1 MSDAALDDPA
11 AMAEAEAVVRA
22 SGTSFRWGMR
32 ILPPDRRRAMYAV
45 YAFCR
50 IIDDIADEPGDL
62 ALRQQRLDA
71 WRVEIARLYAGEAL
85 HEPIARAL
93 LPAVQR
99 YQLPQA
105 EFDALIDGMESDL
118 RGRNVAPS
126 MIELELYCRRVAG
139 AVGLLSMRCFG
150 ATQPEADAAAIAL
163 GEAMQLTNILRDLGE
178 DAADNRL
185 YLPRELLERHG
196 IAARD
201 PEAVIDDPRV
211 AGVCRELA
219 MQARHRYAEA
229 RGLIEQCDP
238 RAMRSAVM
246 MMVGYEALLGQMEAG
261 GWREPRRRVSLP
273 PWRRLMLLRHLCR

>member
-1 MSDAALDDPA
+1 MSAAALEDPA
-11 AMAEAEAVVRA
+11 AVAEARAVVRA

-62 ALRQQRLDA
+62 ALRQERLDA
-71 WRVEIARLYAGEAL
+71 WRGEIARLYDGGTL

-99 YQLPQA
+99 YRLPRA
-105 EFDALIDGMESDL
+105 EFEALIDGMETDL
-118 RGRNVAPS
+118 QGRNVAPS
-126 MIELELYCRRVAG
+126 MTELELYCRRVAG

-150 ATQPEADAAAIAL
+150 AHQPEADDAAIAL

-178 DAADNRL
+178 DAADGRL
-185 YLPRELLERHG
+185 YLPRDLLERHG

-201 PEAVIDDPRV
+201 PDAVIDDPRV
-211 AGVCRELA
+211 AAVCRDLA
-219 MQARHRYAEA
+219 ARARRRYGEA
-229 RGLIEQCDP
+229 RALIDQCD
-238 RAMRSAVM
+238 RHAMRSAVV
-246 MMVGYEALLGQMEAG
+246 MMVGYEALLDRMEAG
-261 GWREPRRRVSLP
+261 GWREPRRRVSLS
-273 PWRRLMLLRHLCR
+273 PWRRLLLLRHLCR